1 MSGNLLLATK
11 NYGIPLRAVLG
22 QGAARTL
29 TADID
34 YALVLPL
41 QVSGV
46 PQSGDL
52 ARLAILMFTLDTAL
66 RRDVLGR
73 RRAYSSVRCCR

>member
-1 MSGNLLLATK
+1 MIGSEVIKGV
-11 NYGIPLRAVLG
+11 YDPGHD

-34 YALVLPL
+34 YPLVLPL